1 MKYLL
6 KDIQEFMENDD
17 SFRQRAGTYTRSM
30 KSEELA
36 FMNEA
41 IVIIKGI
48 MMRHMLSQKYT
59 NSDSFEKDI
68 EQRTFYNIIQ
78 ILDFLA
84 NPEGWIREK
93 NKLKQ
98 AYANTAEKVMRQ
110 FRSGGRK

>member
-6 KDIQEFMENDD
+6 KDIQEYMEKDD
-17 SFRQRAGTYTRSM
+17 SFRNRAANYSRRM

-48 MMRHMLSQKYT
+48 MMGHLLSQKHT
-59 NSDSFEKDI
+59 NSDSFDKDI
-68 EQRTFYNIIQ
+68 EQRTFYNTIQ

-84 NPEGWIREK
+84 SPEGWFRKK
-93 NKLKQ
+93 NRVKQ
-98 AYANTAEKVMRQ
+98 MYANAAEKVANQ
-110 FRSGGRK
+110 FKSGGQR